1 MRSIWPLL
9 FVLLGCLCSD
19 ANAGG
24 PEADV
29 ETRQLLQRAEVEQVQ
44 ISPDGKLLGISRR
57 GPTGTVVSI
66 HRSDTLEVVK
76 VVDPGKGGEVDTLL
90 WIDDQRLLLGVNV
103 RDPDYGMPLF
113 DPTMIIVRADV
124 KDSSSLPANFLATI
138 DDDPDHLLVI
148 SCSRKEHEDCLQ
160 EVRRV
165 EIGKTARWG
174 ELIIAAPDVDST
186 LFADQKGNV
195 RFAVGTMDD
204 ASTRT
209 YVHAE
214 GAQGWTLI
222 NDSSVTGLEVGPFS
236 VAPDGK
242 TGYLISERKTGG
254 NAVESYDFA
263 TGKRVELYRNPGSDP
278 GHILTAIK
286 DGEPIGAR
294 FQATMPEVHIWNK
307 QHPDAAILRQL
318 QDALPGRL
326 PSVVSAT
333 KDGKTMVVF
342 VSSDRDAGAFY
353 LFQPAAGKLLRV
365 ARSYPWLDPEQS
377 GTQRGFQFAARDG
390 VQVHG
395 LLTLPPKSA
404 GKKLPTVVLVHGGPY
419 GVADY
424 WGFDVESQILAR
436 HGYAVLQV
444 NFRGSAGYGREFIQQ
459 GVRQWGRAMQD
470 DITDATKW
478 AIAQG
483 IADGERICISGASY
497 GGYSALMGVI
507 REPALYQCAVGVS
520 GVFDLA
526 KLYKWGDTH
535 RSDYGKA
542 YLKIVIGEDQA
553 DLAARSPSRLADQI
567 GTPVLLAHG
576 VMDPRADVKHAYAL
590 ENALKKNGKQVELI
604 VYPRM
609 GHSMMIEEQRQDFF
623 ARMLQFL
630 DKHIGGKAQV
640 VPAS

>member
-1 MRSIWPLL
+1 MRLARSWLPILL
-9 FVLLGCLCSD
+9 ASCC
-19 ANAGG
+19 ATAWAAA
-24 PEADV
+24 PEADAQ
-29 ETRQLLQRAEVEQVQ
+29 TQLLLRRAEVEQVR
-44 ISPDGKLLGISRR
+44 ISPDGKLLAIARR
-57 GPTGTVVSI
+57 GPVGTVVSM
-66 HRSDTLEVVK
+66 HRSDTLELIK
-76 VVDPGKGGEVDTLL
+76 VVDPGKGSEVDTLL
-90 WIDDQRLLLGVNV
+90 WLDDQRLLLGVNV
-103 RDPDYGMPLF
+103 VDPDFGMPLF
-113 DPTMIIVRADV
+113 DPAMIIVRADK
-124 KDSSSLPANFLATI
+124 KDSSSLPANFLAMI
-138 DDDPDHLLVI
+138 DDDPDHLLVTA
-148 SCSRKEHEDCLQ
+148 CSRKEHEDCLQ

-165 EIGKTARWG
+165 ELGKTSRWG
-174 ELIIAAPDVDST
+174 ELIISAPDVHST
-186 LFADQKGNV
+186 LLADRRGNV
-195 RFAVGTMDD
+195 RFAMGTMDD

-209 YVHAE
+209 YVHTDDKE
-214 GAQGWTLI
+214 GWILI
-222 NDSSVTGLEVGPFS
+222 NDSSVTALDVAPFS

-242 TGYLISERKTGG
+242 TGYLIAERKTGG
-254 NAVESYDFA
+254 DAVESYDFA
-263 TGKRVELYRNPGSDP
+263 TGKRTELYRNPNSDP
-278 GHILTAIK
+278 AHILTAIR
-286 DGEPIGAR
+286 DDEPIGAR
-294 FQATMPEVHIWNK
+294 FQATAPEVVLWNK
-307 QHPDAAILRQL
+307 QHPDAAVLSQL

-326 PSVVSAT
+326 PTIVSAT

-353 LFQPAAGKLLRV
+353 LFEPTAKKLLRV
-365 ARSYPWLDPEQS
+365 ARSYPWLEPEQS
-377 GTQRGFQFAARDG
+377 AKQRGFQFAARDG
-390 VQVHG
+390 VQIHG
-395 LLTLPPKSA
+395 LLTLPPNSE

-424 WGFDVESQILAR
+424 WGYDVESQILAR

-444 NFRGSAGYGREFIQQ
+444 NFRGSTGYGREFIQR

-483 IADGERICISGASY
+483 IADGGRICISGASY

-507 REPALYQCAVGVS
+507 REPSLYRCAVGVS

-535 RSDYGKA
+535 RSDYGKE

-553 DLAARSPSRLADQI
+553 DLAARSPAQLADQI

-590 ENALKKNGKQVELI
+590 KSALKKNGKQVELI

-609 GHSMMIEEQRQDFF
+609 GHSMVIEEQRQDFF

-630 DKHIGGKAQV
+630 DTYIGGNAPA